1 MGFKDLLILGL
12 THPGDLRVLA
22 QYWLY
27 DERRDIT
34 LPSEY
39 EATRY
44 DQKTMRR
51 CWELLDMTSR
61 SFSAVINDLYN
72 YSELIFHMT
81 IGMDFDVWPVNPKNK
96 KPAGMI
102 SKETYEIVMKNAEVL
117 DSAII
122 YDRDFNYN

>member
-61 SFSAVINDLYN
+61 SFSAVIKELDGELARVVCVSYHTCHLEPWGIRLTLFPGLLILRGAPWAGYN
-72 YSELIFHMT
+72 
-81 IGMDFDVWPVNPKNK
+81 
-96 KPAGMI
+96 
-102 SKETYEIVMKNAEVL
+102 
-117 DSAII
+117 
-122 YDRDFNYN
+122 

>member
-51 CWELLDMTSR
+51 CWDLLDMTSR
-61 SFSAVINDLYN
+61 SFSAVIK
-72 YSELIFHMT
+72 ELDGELARVVRVF
-81 IGMDFDVWPVNPKNK
+81 
-96 KPAGMI
+96 
-102 SKETYEIVMKNAEVL
+102 
-117 DSAII
+117 
-122 YDRDFNYN
+122 

>member
-39 EATRY
+39 ETTRY

-51 CWELLDMTSR
+51 CWELLDLTSR
-61 SFSAVINDLYN
+61 SFSAVIK
-72 YSELIFHMT
+72 ELDGELARVVRAFELFAVRGPCYL
-81 IGMDFDVWPVNPKNK
+81 GMGRS
-96 KPAGMI
+96 AGTLLALMVFGDCGT
-102 SKETYEIVMKNAEVL
+102 EL
-117 DSAII
+117 
-122 YDRDFNYN
+122 